1 MTSPLLIG
9 LYLTVWAVLMRALAI
24 ATKPGRA
31 TCARCGR
38 PFERRRL
45 GDPVCRCPHRSPH

>member
-1 MTSPLLIG
+1 MTSPLLIT

-24 ATKPGRA
+24 VAKPARA

-45 GDPVCRCPHRSPH
+45 GDPVCRCPH